1 MTAPNSGRNPVHLAV
16 VHPWDFIR
24 RTLLICLACLL
35 AAAALATT
43 PDEFRAGV
51 QAGDIAGVKAALIAA
66 EAEDAASTG
75 ALDAERALF
84 SLCTESHDKVAD
96 FTLHWLAA
104 EPGFPLAMTALGWQR
119 YTAGRNIR
127 GDGLARNVYR
137 DVMRALH
144 EDDVQAFARA
154 CKAIAR
160 DRKLI
165 ATADLV
171 MCLTTSLG
179 NPGIIPLELERVM
192 TLPPSGAA

>member
-1 MTAPNSGRNPVHLAV
+1 MRLAV

-75 ALDAERALF
+75 APDAERALF
-84 SLCTESHDKVAD
+84 SLCTESHDQVAD
-96 FTLHWLAA
+96 FSQHWLAA
-104 EPGFPLAMTALGWQR
+104 ESDFPLAMTARGWQLH
-119 YTAGRNIR
+119 TAGWNIR
-127 GDGLARNVYR
+127 GDGLARNVYP
-137 DVMRALH
+137 DAMRAMH
-144 EDDVQAFARA
+144 EDDVQAFALTS
-154 CKAIAR
+154 KTIAR

-165 ATADLV
+165 ATSDLGLR
-171 MCLTTSLG
+171 LTTSLG
-179 NPGIIPLELERVM
+179 DPGIILLELERVM
-192 TLPPSGAA
+192 TLDPNRGSLMA